1 MSPTNPNSQNQST
14 LKIGHINISYIESKI
29 HEVVYILKDSPRL
42 DILGITESHLSS
54 KHDSSIFQVPDYT
67 MIRKDPKFVGE
78 TGIVVYIKNDIM
90 RFSKR
95 REDLESLGTE
105 CVWLE
110 IKLPGNKPFF
120 LGTIYRNPNKSLNIS
135 TWYENV
141 TNMIDKVTDERRNLI
156 LMGDLN
162 IDLLKPHTSW
172 STYYK
177 SCGLVQLIN
186 EPTRVATYKD
196 RSTSTL
202 IDHIYTNSIETIHH
216 SNVIKTAASD
226 HFLVQCQ
233 YKFREIRNKKHVHT
247 YIKVRSY
254 KNFDKDLFLFDLS
267 KVSFDQV
274 FQIPDPEQAIEAWYS
289 IFLPVLDR
297 HAPLRTKRVK
307 QKDMPTFVTHEI
319 RQLMRER
326 DDMKQKFGK
335 KDRRYKK
342 LRNKVTE
349 AVRQTKKQQAKESI
363 DRDKTIMNVW
373 RVMNEITGK
382 SRGSPNKINFS
393 PEELNDYF
401 LSLAKTLQGPKQ
413 NLEISDELI
422 KFSEDRQRPK
432 FTLPYLTVYEVG
444 KMITKLQSKRSCGP
458 DNINAFI
465 LKLAV
470 PYIVES
476 LTYVYNQCIYKSVF
490 PATLKMAKV
499 VPIPKTKS
507 PQNPSDYRP
516 ISLLPVVSKP
526 LERHIKKHMN
536 SYIEQHQLFYPYQS
550 GFRKNH
556 SCQTALIRLC
566 DTWYREI
573 NKSKLVGAV
582 FLDLKK
588 AFDLV
593 DHDIL
598 IAKLKIYLKD
608 ENITTLLT
616 SYLSNRS
623 QYVHDNG
630 ISSPLGNIICGV
642 PQGSIL
648 GPLLFCLF
656 INDLPLCLKGLRV
669 LCDIFADDNSLH
681 SSDKNLGTI
690 QSNLQEGLT
699 RIDHWCKTNRMM
711 LNPTKT
717 KSMVITTRQKHQIKP
732 LILNL
737 SLNNQLIEQVDSH
750 RVLGVIIDNKF
761 TWDSHISHI
770 CKIVAR
776 NTYLLKQLSFYVE
789 LEHLKKFFHAHCMS
803 HINYAS
809 TVWAGA
815 DEVHMKPLNSI
826 HRRAIKILCP
836 TQTVQT
842 DEKFKTL
849 GILPLD
855 KQHDYNTAIAVFKTR
870 CGQYPQYLS
879 SFLVKCTDRYG
890 SQNYI
895 SPLTN
900 MDLFKNSFSFS
911 GPLIWNSLP
920 SIAKSKNSLSTFKT
934 AAHQYLQQ

>member
-1 MSPTNPNSQNQST
+1 MT
-14 LKIGHINISYIESKI
+14 
-29 HEVVYILKDSPRL
+29 
-42 DILGITESHLSS
+42 
-54 KHDSSIFQVPDYT
+54 
-67 MIRKDPKFVGE
+67 
-78 TGIVVYIKNDIM
+78 
-90 RFSKR
+90 
-95 REDLESLGTE
+95 
-105 CVWLE
+105 
-110 IKLPGNKPFF
+110 
-120 LGTIYRNPNKSLNIS
+120 
-135 TWYENV
+135 
-141 TNMIDKVTDERRNLI
+141 
-156 LMGDLN
+156 
-162 IDLLKPHTSW
+162 LLK
-172 STYYK
+172 
-177 SCGLVQLIN
+177 
-186 EPTRVATYKD
+186 
-196 RSTSTL
+196 
-202 IDHIYTNSIETIHH
+202 
-216 SNVIKTAASD
+216 
-226 HFLVQCQ
+226 
-233 YKFREIRNKKHVHT
+233 
-247 YIKVRSY
+247 
-254 KNFDKDLFLFDLS
+254 
-267 KVSFDQV
+267 
-274 FQIPDPEQAIEAWYS
+274 
-289 IFLPVLDR
+289 
-297 HAPLRTKRVK
+297 
-307 QKDMPTFVTHEI
+307 
-319 RQLMRER
+319 
-326 DDMKQKFGK
+326 
-335 KDRRYKK
+335 
-342 LRNKVTE
+342 
-349 AVRQTKKQQAKESI
+349 
-363 DRDKTIMNVW
+363 
-373 RVMNEITGK
+373 
-382 SRGSPNKINFS
+382 
-393 PEELNDYF
+393 
-401 LSLAKTLQGPKQ
+401 
-413 NLEISDELI
+413 
-422 KFSEDRQRPK
+422 
-432 FTLPYLTVYEVG
+432 
-444 KMITKLQSKRSCGP
+444 
-458 DNINAFI
+458 
-465 LKLAV
+465 
-470 PYIVES
+470 
-476 LTYVYNQCIYKSVF
+476 
-490 PATLKMAKV
+490 
-499 VPIPKTKS
+499 
-507 PQNPSDYRP
+507 
-516 ISLLPVVSKP
+516 
-526 LERHIKKHMN
+526 
-536 SYIEQHQLFYPYQS
+536 
-550 GFRKNH
+550 
-556 SCQTALIRLC
+556 
-566 DTWYREI
+566 
-573 NKSKLVGAV
+573 
-582 FLDLKK
+582 
-588 AFDLV
+588 
-593 DHDIL
+593 
-598 IAKLKIYLKD
+598 
-608 ENITTLLT
+608 